1 MTGQLTYYLER
12 KAAAIEARRA
22 DWTAARAKAVVRLS
36 ASSTLAGNTGVR
48 QTRMG
53 EHVMV
58 SDSAPGM
65 AGHALGPTAPEML
78 LGALASCLV
87 HTYVIQAILLEV
99 PLDSV
104 EVFVSGKLDMGAVI
118 GMDLEKV
125 STIEDMRYYAEIESS
140 ASSEA
145 LDWLHAAVEAAC
157 PVLNTLKLAG
167 TVLPKA
173 PEPAG

>member
-22 DWTAARAKAVVRLS
+22 DWMAAREKAVVRLN
-36 ASSTLAGNTGVR
+36 ASSKLAGNTGVR

-78 LGALASCLV
+78 LGALASCLL
-87 HTYVIQAILLEV
+87 HTYVIQACLLNV
-99 PLDSV
+99 PLDTVEIEISGSIDMSV
-104 EVFVSGKLDMGAVI
+104 VI
-118 GMDLEKV
+118 GMPGDDAPLISDLTYTAHLTGPL
-125 STIEDMRYYAEIESS
+125 SDDDIARM
-140 ASSEA
+140 
-145 LDWLHAAVEAAC
+145 HAAVDASC
-157 PVLNTLKLAG
+157 PVLNTLRMPVSVVRKG
-167 TVLPKA
+167 
-173 PEPAG
+173 